1 MATDS
6 NVVRSGGQRLSLEG
20 MALGAL
26 FGLVGIIGVIYGAR
40 EWAPE
45 VASQHG
51 VGIDSMLDYLLI
63 ATGSLFLIGHLVL
76 AVFIWQGCRRD
87 RVATRL
93 SPSRTERI
101 VSVSLGLLMA
111 VVAEGGVLAIG
122 LPVWDEYFMAD
133 PPADAVLV
141 EVTGK
146 QFTWVARYPGP
157 DDRFGRTVAELI
169 DDATNPIGL
178 DETDPAAVDD
188 IVITGEIHAPVDRP
202 LRIRLRSRD
211 VIHSLFV
218 PNLRV
223 KQDAIP
229 GLTPEVVVTPTREGV
244 FEVACGVLCGLG
256 HYRMQSY
263 FHVVSSDEFERWL
276 TEQGS

>member
-1 MATDS
+1 MA
-6 NVVRSGGQRLSLEG
+6 V
-20 MALGAL
+20 GAL
-26 FGLVGIIGVIYGAR
+26 FGLVGIVGVIYGAR

-51 VGIDSMLDYLLI
+51 VGIDAMLDYLLI
-63 ATGSLFLIGHLVL
+63 ATGALFLIGHIVL
-76 AVFIWQGCRRD
+76 AVLIWQGSRRD
-87 RVATRL
+87 RIATRL
-93 SPSRTERI
+93 ATTRTERF

-157 DDRFGRTVAELI
+157 DETFGRTLAELI

-178 DETDPAAVDD
+178 DETDTASADD
-188 IVITGEIHAPVDRP
+188 IVLTGEIHAPVDRA

-229 GLTPEVVVTPTREGV
+229 GMTPEVVVVPTREGI
-244 FEVACGVLCGLG
+244 FEIACAELCGLG

-263 FHVVSSDEFERWL
+263 LHVVSNDEFERWL
-276 TEQGS
+276 TEQGR